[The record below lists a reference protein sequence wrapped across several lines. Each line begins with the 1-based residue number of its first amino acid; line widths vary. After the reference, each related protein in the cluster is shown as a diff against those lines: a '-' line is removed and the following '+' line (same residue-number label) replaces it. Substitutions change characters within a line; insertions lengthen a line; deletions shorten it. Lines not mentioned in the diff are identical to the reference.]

1 MENKVNDS
9 NKKTKKQT
17 KFKVNIKSKDDV
29 KLQLLDFYN
38 RKIKKLHIIIL
49 VIMIILYAIF
59 FFTTFSSVRS
69 GAYTVS
75 EGTEVISFV
84 ENIKQTLLLDLVII
98 IAGITPYFYLSI
110 IGVAQTFAL
119 VNSLAISYALRTC
132 FMPTAFI
139 GGLIQII
146 AVSLCI
152 AVGLYY
158 CRLSTKKTKY
168 YHHSDFGIDDLK
180 MQVYEI
186 RQNKEKIEEIN
197 KKKEEKA
204 KKIQDS
210 NVKIPYLNFA
220 LIFVVCFVVQVVGIL
235 ISMI

>member
-1 MENKVNDS
+1 MIWLENKVQNS
-9 NKKTKKQT
+9 NKTSKKQ
-17 KFKVNIKSKDDV
+17 KNFKINMKSKEDV

-38 RKIKKLHIIIL
+38 QKLRKLHIIIL
-49 VIMIILYAIF
+49 IIMIILYAIF

-69 GAYTVS
+69 GAYTVA
-75 EGTEVISFV
+75 EGTVASGFV

-110 IGVAQTFAL
+110 IGIAQSLAL
-119 VNSLAISYALRTC
+119 VNTLAIRYALGAS
-132 FMPTAFI
+132 FMPTLFI

-146 AVSLCI
+146 AVALCI

-168 YHHSDFGIDDLK
+168 YHHSDFGLDDLK

-186 RQNKEKIEEIN
+186 RQD
-197 KKKEEKA
+197 KKK
-204 KKIQDS
+204 
-210 NVKIPYLNFA
+210 L
-220 LIFVVCFVVQVVGIL
+220 
-235 ISMI
+235 MR